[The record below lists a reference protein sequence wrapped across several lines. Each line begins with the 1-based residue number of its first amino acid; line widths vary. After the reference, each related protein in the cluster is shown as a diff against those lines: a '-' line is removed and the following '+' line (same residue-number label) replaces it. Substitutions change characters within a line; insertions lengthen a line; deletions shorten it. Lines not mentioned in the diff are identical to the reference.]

1 MKHLPTLPQA
11 LTLGLLSLA
20 LATPLSVSAKTK
32 NTPNPL
38 QCERDGRLQACEDS
52 PSEARKPKKA
62 VAFKAQATDGAD
74 STDMPAKKSKKSK
87 KKSKKAGQKKTKRAS
102 PAK

>member
-11 LTLGLLSLA
+11 LSLGLLSLC
-20 LATPLSVSAKTK
+20 LAAPSGAMAKTK
-32 NTPNPL
+32 TTPNPL
-38 QCERDGRLQACEDS
+38 QCEREGRMQACEDS
-52 PSEARKPKKA
+52 PSEASKPKKA

-74 STDMPAKKSKKSK
+74 LTDMPAKKSKKSK

-102 PAK
+102 PTE